1 MPIPPDEMR
10 IWVEETAI
18 RLRGLCPVNV
28 LEIGCGTGLL
38 LTRLAPHTQS
48 YIGIDFSAEA
58 LGQVG
63 SYLALRGD
71 MPHVVLRQ
79 GAADDLSFL
88 ADDSVDLVV
97 LNSVIQYFPTV
108 DYLLQTLSEAC
119 RVTRSGG
126 HIFVGD
132 VRSLPLAPAYYT
144 SVQLHKA
151 APEMPLEEL
160 RQNIALAKQHEK
172 ELLVD
177 PALFTELA
185 ARWQRLGHAETT
197 LKPGSYDNEL
207 SRFRL
212 DVMLSVGPKKSL
224 VQPEHWIQWDRSG
237 NWRRAMGQ
245 RLRNEPDRPLGLSG
259 IPDQRVAAAVEAV
272 RVLEN
277 PSADLKTAEQIRLVI
292 QNTPGEDPA
301 SVMELAQQLG
311 VALAWQ
317 GFGTDGSY
325 HAIFNPQWREAE
337 AHDDIAPSYYRRF
350 VNSPAQIVAQ
360 AELSGTLLDFL
371 RQHLPEYMVPG
382 TVTILSSW
390 PLTATGKIDRS
401 ALPSPDRRK
410 QEYSVPETSLEESL
424 AEIWGEALQIS
435 RVGRDDNFFDLGG
448 HSLLIPRVRFMI
460 REKLQRDVPIV
471 DFFAFPTVQ
480 SMAGSME
487 GKHQPT
493 TISDSERRALQQREF
508 LLQQMRPARGL
519 ELQKE
524 EVS

>member
-1 MPIPPDEMR
+1 
-10 IWVEETAI
+10 
-18 RLRGLCPVNV
+18 
-28 LEIGCGTGLL
+28 
-38 LTRLAPHTQS
+38 
-48 YIGIDFSAEA
+48 
-58 LGQVG
+58 
-63 SYLALRGD
+63 
-71 MPHVVLRQ
+71 
-79 GAADDLSFL
+79 
-88 ADDSVDLVV
+88 
-97 LNSVIQYFPTV
+97 
-108 DYLLQTLSEAC
+108 
-119 RVTRSGG
+119 
-126 HIFVGD
+126 
-132 VRSLPLAPAYYT
+132 
-144 SVQLHKA
+144 
-151 APEMPLEEL
+151 
-160 RQNIALAKQHEK
+160 
-172 ELLVD
+172 
-177 PALFTELA
+177 
-185 ARWQRLGHAETT
+185 
-197 LKPGSYDNEL
+197 
-207 SRFRL
+207 
-212 DVMLSVGPKKSL
+212 
-224 VQPEHWIQWDRSG
+224 
-237 NWRRAMGQ
+237 MGQ

-277 PSADLKTAEQIRLVI
+277 PSADLKTAEQVRLVI

-311 VALAWQ
+311 VTLAWQ